1 MSKHKHRSSKYI
13 QLEAESSEEEINSDY
28 NSEDMDGVLENSKVM
43 PNYNLPL
50 KDRYAEKLKD
60 LEEKYLYMDNKDD
73 SEEDIDVNEIST
85 AHRQAFPKM
94 SDPLLFLVRVKI
106 GKEKSIA
113 SKIAEHA
120 KTIPDITA
128 ILQKDGLKGYIY
140 IESFKKSAV
149 DEAVSKVK
157 NVYKNRIAAVP
168 IAEMVDVL
176 NSKKEYMI
184 NEYGRVKNGK
194 YKGDLAQILENY
206 EDSCQIRIVPRID
219 GKQCLFDPDKF
230 QNKAIFRDG
239 GYYYNRDF
247 YKDGFLIKMVLK
259 DSLDFNTEVS
269 VEELKKFQN
278 ISPLKIG
285 ERAKVIRGDLKGFL
299 GQIVSVNGNSYTI
312 TNGKKTFD
320 IDTLDLKRDVQLGD
334 TFSYKGKNGIVLKI
348 NGNTVV
354 LGIRN
359 MEAEMKVSV
368 DDLELPVSEKIEK
381 PPVKVPFKKHINPLI
396 GKSVKITHGEFKGL
410 IGTVKEINRM
420 SCRIRLGSNSEY
432 VMVNRSAIKEI
443 VKSNAKINSARDDIG
458 LKTPGFKTPGY
469 TTPGYKI
476 PSNIYSDFT
485 EKINSK
491 EFTYDVMPKNIT
503 VQFVYNNSKESMHID
518 SRKNIVFKNNN
529 IPLEELT
536 PVIPTKRR
544 QLIYIFKGIYNGTIG
559 EYIDEQNGIAIIQNA
574 DDIIRTNVENL
585 TIANKIYE

>member
-1 MSKHKHRSSKYI
+1 MSKHKHPSSKYI
-13 QLEAESSEEEINSDY
+13 QLEAESSDEEISSNYD
-28 NSEDMDGVLENSKVM
+28 SEDMDGVLENSKLA

-50 KDRYAEKLKD
+50 KDRYAEKLKN
-60 LEEKYLYMDNKDD
+60 LEEKYLHMDNEDSSKEYIDEDD
-73 SEEDIDVNEIST
+73 VSV
-85 AHRQAFPKM
+85 HRQVFPKM

-120 KTIPDITA
+120 KTISDITA

-157 NVYKNRIAAVP
+157 NVYKNRIVAIP

-184 NEYGRVKNGK
+184 NEYGRIKNGK

-206 EDSCQIRIVPRID
+206 EDSCQIRVVPRID

-230 QNKAIFRDG
+230 QNKAISKDD

-247 YKDGFLIKMVLK
+247 YKDGFLIKIVLK

-269 VEELKKFQN
+269 MDELKRFQN

-285 ERAKVIRGDLKGFL
+285 ENVKVIRGDLKGFL
-299 GQIVSVNGNSYTI
+299 GKIISINGNSYTI
-312 TNGKKTFD
+312 TNEKKTFEV
-320 IDTLDLKRDVQLGD
+320 DTLDLKRDVQLGD

-348 NGNTVV
+348 NGNNVM
-354 LGIRN
+354 LGIKN
-359 MEAEMKVSV
+359 MEAEIKVSI
-368 DDLELPVSEKIEK
+368 DDLELPVSEKVEK
-381 PPVKVPFKKHINPLI
+381 RNIKVPFKKHINPLI
-396 GKSVKITHGEFKGL
+396 DKSVKIIYGEFKGL
-410 IGTVKEINRM
+410 IGTVKEINRT

-432 VMVNRSAIKEI
+432 VMVNRNAIKEI
-443 VKSNAKINSARDDIG
+443 NKNNIKINSTRDDIG

-469 TTPGYKI
+469 TTPGYKV

-491 EFTYDVMPKNIT
+491 EFTYDIIPENIT
-503 VQFVYNNSKESMHID
+503 VQFVYNNTKEFMHID
-518 SRKNIVFKNNN
+518 SHKNIVFKNNN
-529 IPLEELT
+529 ISLEKLT

-544 QLIYIFKGIYNGTIG
+544 QLIYIFKGMYNGTIG
-559 EYIDEQNGIAIIQNA
+559 EYIDEQDGVAIIQNA

-585 TIANKIYE
+585 TIANKIYK